1 MSYFNKHPNQ
11 FRILFGVLAAYLFV
25 VAAINF
31 YRFTSSPTDENL
43 FTNPPTNLYI
53 TKSFPV
59 VQEIKNDGSQ
69 SSDSIRVGDML
80 LSIDRHKVETKED
93 VDSLLALSTAS
104 TVTLEVRR
112 LETRKNH
119 KFLVARASIPNEFV
133 KTLGPTAHV
142 IDVTKGGAS
151 DRAGMKVGDLILRIN
166 GERFKNANDADR
178 VMRQAQVGKSIA
190 YEIIRNNETLTLHVT
205 LATFGIQIGFLIF
218 ILAGVVY
225 WGTGAF
231 IGLSRPRLIA
241 ARIGSL
247 SFIAFGFFIM
257 TLLNRR
263 DLTADTFAV
272 IRNSTL
278 ILSIYF
284 AIPLTF
290 HSRMY
295 FPKERPELI
304 AKRWIRIVSYVAAV
318 AFTILT
324 MITGNAGFIAGL
336 IFLIGYNIVIQI
348 LYRKQASDEYKKLNR
363 LGKITGIVVSIAA
376 TALGIYMSIY
386 ITLLQSVQLLW
397 IFGVL
402 LTLIPAAHLYTIG
415 RYRLLDMDLRVRRN
429 IQYAVVSLLWS
440 LVLIVV
446 AFKAL
451 LLMPETYLPLPNIR
465 LTATSIEVLDTPLDP
480 TTRALAEKVVLMFL
494 AIGLVVVVWKAG
506 KRVQQFI
513 DKKFYRAQYDYR
525 RAASEL
531 AEVMATKLT
540 MADLARGM
548 VEKLTELIQ
557 LKRAGVLFFRGQ
569 KECCC
574 QEAQGFDGGAWKNY
588 CLTTGDHLV
597 KAIQQFQGEFS
608 VDYLPADI
616 KEQFRKSGFL
626 YIVPIRS
633 KDTLVGAILVGEK
646 LSEATY
652 QHEDLEFLAAVA
664 KQASVAIENAFLYEE
679 LAEQERMKHELAIA
693 RRIQIA
699 SLPQSTPNIEGLDI
713 AGTSIPALEVGGDY
727 FDYLNG
733 EAQKLTVIVGDVSG
747 KGTSA
752 ALYMSKVQG
761 ILRSLHAFGLPPRDL
776 FIRANKL
783 LCNDIEKK
791 SFVTVIGGFFDA
803 GQRKLTLARA
813 GHLPLYYYN
822 TKSRS
827 VERVIPKGMG
837 LGLEV
842 ERLFSLELEER
853 VIPYNSNDVFVFVS
867 DGITEAEKNGGAQFG
882 EENLIKQ
889 LNMHS
894 YQSAEHIRDKIIAAV
909 KNFAEGKEQHDDQTI
924 VVVKVV

>member
-1 MSYFNKHPNQ
+1 MFYFDKYPNQ
-11 FRILFGVLAAYLFV
+11 FRLLFGILASYLFV

-31 YRFTSSPTDENL
+31 YRFSSSPTDENL
-43 FTNPPTNLYI
+43 FTNPPTDLYI
-53 TKSFPV
+53 TKNFPAA
-59 VQEIKNDGSQ
+59 QGTKNDGSQ
-69 SSDSIRVGDML
+69 SSDSVHVGDVL
-80 LSIDRHKVETKED
+80 LSIDRHKVETEED
-93 VDSLLALSTAS
+93 VDSLIALSTAS

-112 LETRKNH
+112 LEMRKNY
-119 KFLVARASIPNEFV
+119 KFLVAKASFPNEFV
-133 KTLGPTAHV
+133 RTLGPTAYV
-142 IDVTKGGAS
+142 VNVTQGGAS
-151 DRAGMKVGDLILRIN
+151 DRAGMKVGDLIIRIN

-190 YEIIRNNETLTLHVT
+190 YEVIRNNETLTLHVT
-205 LATFGIQIGFLIF
+205 LATFGIQIGILIF

-225 WGTGAF
+225 MGTGVF
-231 IGLSRPRLIA
+231 IGLSRPRFVA

-247 SFIAFGFFIM
+247 SFIALGFFIM

-263 DLTADTFAV
+263 DLTQDVFAV
-272 IRNSTL
+272 IRNGTL
-278 ILSIYF
+278 ILSVFF
-284 AIPLTF
+284 AISFTL
-290 HSRMY
+290 HSGMY

-304 AKRWIRIVSYVAAV
+304 AKRWIRIVPYGAAI

-324 MITGNAGFIAGL
+324 IITNNVGFFAGL
-336 IFLIGYNIVIQI
+336 IFLIGYTVVIQI

-363 LGKITGIVVSIAA
+363 PGRLTGMFVGITAS
-376 TALGIYMSIY
+376 ALGIY
-386 ITLLQSVQLLW
+386 ITATQSPQLLW
-397 IFGVL
+397 IFGII
-402 LTLIPAAHLYTIG
+402 LTLVPAAQFYTIG
-415 RYRLLDMDLRVRRN
+415 RYRLLDLDLRVRRN
-429 IQYAVVSLLWS
+429 IQYVIVSLLWL

-446 AFKAL
+446 ALKVL
-451 LLMPETYLPLPNIR
+451 LVMPETYLPLPNIR
-465 LTATSIEVLDTPLDP
+465 LTATSIEVLDAPLDP
-480 TTRALAEKVVLMFL
+480 ATRELTEKVVLMFL
-494 AIGLVVVVWKAG
+494 AIGLAVIAWKVG
-506 KRVQQFI
+506 QKVQQFI

-540 MADLARGM
+540 MADLGRGM

-574 QEAQGFDGGAWKNY
+574 QEAQGFDGADWKNY
-588 CLTTGDHLV
+588 CLRTGDDLV

-608 VDYLPADI
+608 VDYLPAGI
-616 KEQFRKSGFL
+616 KEQFRKNKFL

-693 RRIQIA
+693 RRIQMA
-699 SLPQSTPNIEGLDI
+699 SLPQRTPAIDGLDI

-733 EAQKLTVIVGDVSG
+733 EERKLTVIVGDVSG

-752 ALYMSKVQG
+752 ALYMSRVQG
-761 ILRSLHAFGLPPRDL
+761 ILRSLHAFGLSPRDL
-776 FIRANKL
+776 FIRTNKL
-783 LCNDIEKK
+783 LWNDIEKK

-803 GQRKLTLARA
+803 SQRQLILARA

-822 TKSRS
+822 AKSRS
-827 VERVIPKGMG
+827 VETIIPKGIG
-837 LGLEV
+837 LGLEA
-842 ERLFSLELEER
+842 EKLFSSELEER
-853 VIPYNSNDVFVFVS
+853 IIVYNPNDVFVFIS
-867 DGITEAEKNGGAQFG
+867 DGITEAQKSDGAQFG
-882 EENLIKQ
+882 EENLMKQ
-889 LNMHS
+889 LDMHS
-894 YQSAEHIRDKIIAAV
+894 HQSAEQIRDKIITAV
-909 KNFAEGKEQHDDQTI
+909 TNFVGGNEQHDDQTI
-924 VVVKVV
+924 VVVKAV